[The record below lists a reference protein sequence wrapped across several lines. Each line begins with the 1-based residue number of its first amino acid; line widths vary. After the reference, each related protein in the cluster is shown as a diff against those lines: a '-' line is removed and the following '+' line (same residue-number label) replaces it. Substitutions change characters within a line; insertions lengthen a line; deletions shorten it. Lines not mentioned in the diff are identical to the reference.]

1 MANKRELETFVLQQQ
16 QMQSM
21 LQDMYTA
28 LERTNVSLQEL
39 IAQKDAEIARL
50 KALLDKT
57 TSENN

>member
-1 MANKRELETFVLQQQ
+1 MAHKRELETFVLQQQ

-39 IAQKDAEIARL
+39 IAQKDARSL
-50 KALLDKT
+50 V
-57 TSENN
+57 